1 MSELKCCKL
10 WGAFSTCETKT
21 ECCPECQ
28 YFDEIDSICLA
39 PEALKKSKAKA
50 KVIERVEDVDPETFL
65 FEDDDEDEDEDSTSS
80 DLDDDDLLVMDD
92 WDWLGQR

>member
-10 WGAFSTCETKT
+10 CGAFTTCETKT

-50 KVIERVEDVDPETFL
+50 VVRDVERAEDVDPETFL
-65 FEDDDEDEDEDSTSS
+65 FEDDDEDEDEESTSS
-80 DLDDDDLLVMDD
+80 DLDDDDLLLTGD
-92 WDWLGQR
+92 WD

>member
-10 WGAFSTCETKT
+10 CGAFTTCQTKN

-39 PEALKKSKAKA
+39 PDELKKAKGKAKA
-50 KVIERVEDVDPETFL
+50 VIEKVEEVDPETFL
-65 FEDDDEDEDEDSTSS
+65 FDDDDEDDEDEDSSKSDS
-80 DLDDDDLLVMDD
+80 DDDDLLIMDD
-92 WDWLGQR
+92 WD

>member
-10 WGAFSTCETKT
+10 CGAFNTCETKT

-39 PEALKKSKAKA
+39 PDELKKSKRKA
-50 KVIERVEDVDPETFL
+50 KVVIEKVEEVDPETFL
-65 FEDDDEDEDEDSTSS
+65 FEDDEEEDEGEDSS
-80 DLDDDDLLVMDD
+80 DLDSSDDDLLIMDD
-92 WDWLGQR
+92 WD

>member
-10 WGAFSTCETKT
+10 CGAFTTCETKN

-39 PEALKKSKAKA
+39 PDVLKKSKSKA
-50 KVIERVEDVDPETFL
+50 KVIERLEEVDPETFL
-65 FEDDDEDEDEDSTSS
+65 FEDDDEDEESS
-80 DLDDDDLLVMDD
+80 SSGLDDDDDLLVMDD
-92 WDWLGQR
+92 WD